1 MPGPNKLGVSAA
13 QSASIAGF
21 DLESG
26 VAHDVGVCKATALT
40 TAGTATLTNPQ
51 GAGGV
56 YYGVNCISTG
66 TGFAVAAYDINGTAT
81 KQLAA
86 LSTAAAVG
94 AQGYPAAPGQGVRF
108 LGVLAIVTTG
118 TPGQYNALWD

>member
-1 MPGPNKLGVSAA
+1 MPGPNKVVGNAVG
-13 QSASIAGF
+13 QPQVGF
-21 DLESG
+21 DQESG
-26 VAHDVGVCKATALT
+26 IAHDLGVCKATALT

-66 TGFAVAAYDINGTAT
+66 TAFAVAAYDINGTNT

-86 LSTAAAVG
+86 LSTAAAIG
-94 AQGYPAAPGQGVRF
+94 GQAYPAAPGQGVRF
-108 LGVLAIVTTG
+108 NGYLAVVTSG